1 MYACKT
7 VVLSLFMY
15 FGLAL
20 SASCAELVVYTA
32 MDQVFSEPIL
42 KEFEQKTGITVKAV
56 YDVEAVKT
64 TGLVNR
70 LLAEKEHPR
79 CDVFWN
85 NEIMRTIMLKRRG
98 ILAPYNSPSAIDI
111 PAQFKDKNNFWAGFA
126 ARARVLVVN
135 TQLLQPAEY
144 PASVQAL
151 TEPRWQGRAALAKPL
166 FGTTATQAACWYTA
180 WGKDKVVAF
189 YRDALA
195 NNVRIVDGNSVVRD
209 MVAAGELP
217 WGLTDTDDVHV
228 GVLQGRPIKAIL
240 PDQQGEGTL
249 LIPNTVALIAG
260 APHPAEA
267 KRFIDYLLSREIEG
281 KLCNS
286 ESAQIPLRSGIAVPK
301 GQFTIENIVATPI
314 DFEKVTDAM
323 EASVDT
329 VQQYFA
335 R

>member
-1 MYACKT
+1 M
-7 VVLSLFMY
+7 VLSLFVC

-20 SASCAELVVYTA
+20 SAPCTELVVYTA

-85 NEIMRTIMLKRRG
+85 NEIMRTIMLKRKD
-98 ILAPYNSPSAIDI
+98 ILAPYNSPSATDI

-144 PASVQAL
+144 PTSIQAL
-151 TEPRWQGRAALAKPL
+151 TAPQWRGKAALAKPL
-166 FGTTATQAACWYTA
+166 FGTASTQAACWYTA
-180 WGKDKVVAF
+180 WGKDEVAAF

-260 APHPAEA
+260 APHSAEA

-286 ESAQIPLRSGIAVPK
+286 ESAQIPLRSGIPVPK
-301 GQFTIENIVATPI
+301 GQFTIENIVAAPI

-323 EASVDT
+323 EASIDT